1 MFILTG
7 VEAIVGCLKRLFF
20 PPRRFHMGINLT
32 LLLNVSAVGFSA
44 AATSIVTQMPLP
56 ALSLAFVAGVAVTI
70 SSHYAFIF
78 SNGESDDTSS

>member
-1 MFILTG
+1 
-7 VEAIVGCLKRLFF
+7 
-20 PPRRFHMGINLT
+20 MGINLT

-70 SSHYAFIF
+70 SSHYAFICTDTPP
-78 SNGESDDTSS
+78 DDTSS